1 MVWRI
6 LNSKSKNITSSAVI
20 VALSVG
26 VSAVLGLLRDRLLA
40 GEFGATE
47 NLDMY
52 FAAFRVPDMVY
63 GILITGGIV
72 AAFLPVFAESF
83 EKKKE
88 EGWKLA
94 NNLLNLLFLLL
105 IGVSTLLFFFAPYVV
120 KIIAPGFDDS
130 NQETTVLL
138 TRIMML
144 SPILLG
150 VSSLFSGILQYFN
163 RFLVYSLAPIMYNLG
178 IIFAILF
185 FVEPFGLI
193 GLAYGVILGSL
204 LHLLIQL
211 PVSFFCGYSYRPLI
225 DLSQKELRKVF
236 RLVVPRLIAQ
246 SSAQINL
253 IVITAIASTL
263 AAGSIAIFN
272 FADHLQAFPVRV
284 IGVSF
289 AIAAFPAFS
298 RALAGGDKVK
308 FLQQFSSVMRQV
320 LFFIIPLS
328 VFIFLLRAQIVRV
341 ILGTGEFDWSATM
354 LTAASLGI
362 FSLGLFAM
370 ALVHVLIR
378 AFFALQDTKTPLYAA
393 LFSMGLNIGLSF
405 FFVWLLGFDNLVRN
419 FLSFIL
425 RLDTVSSIEVIAF
438 PLALLF
444 SGIVHLLFLLYFLKR
459 SVGNI
464 RGKEMLDSFLL
475 TFAASLVMGLAVFV
489 SIHAVDQFIY
499 LETFVGRFYQIS
511 VAFLVA
517 LVVYFY
523 TSKLMR
529 SPEIHA
535 FYNSLIK

>member
-193 GLAYGVILGSL
+193 GLACGVILGSL